1 MAEIQQEENTT
12 LSDEVAAQVLSQ
24 IYPTDDSAVKQQ
36 QIKLDEERASQAAEV
51 VIGAVK
57 KIAETLNIN
66 IAPEMDSLSLQTVSQ
81 ENIRQFAEIVSVL
94 KGITEVLEDTVRQGL
109 PLDTGRAL
117 LDVEEASQT
126 ADILRTELFKI
137 ELALTCWGLG
147 SRCSQNLPGPWMCL
161 CSVVFRKPEILLI

>member
-94 KGITEVLEDTVRQGL
+94 KGI
-109 PLDTGRAL
+109 
-117 LDVEEASQT
+117 
-126 ADILRTELFKI
+126 LR
-137 ELALTCWGLG
+137 C
-147 SRCSQNLPGPWMCL
+147 
-161 CSVVFRKPEILLI
+161 